1 MSEFVGDPLHLACA
15 QKAEVYNGRL
25 AMVAFALLIVRPL
38 LLRVAY
44 ACASKDVWQPYR

>member
-1 MSEFVGDPLHLACA
+1 MCEMNADAMHLACA

-38 LLRVAY
+38 LLNSVL
-44 ACASKDVWQPYR
+44 CVC